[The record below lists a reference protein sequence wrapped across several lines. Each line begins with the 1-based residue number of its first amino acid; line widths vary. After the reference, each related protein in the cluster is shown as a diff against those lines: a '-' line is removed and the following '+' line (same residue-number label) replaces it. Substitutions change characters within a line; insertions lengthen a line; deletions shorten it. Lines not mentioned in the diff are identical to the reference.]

1 MYGTSPMRIGKLSIY
16 NSSILY
22 IEVHVRTKL
31 VESLN
36 NQHLEVELEVEVD
49 INVMARTVH
58 TPSTI
63 VSFSRINTT
72 KCKSPMG
79 QIRS

>member
-36 NQHLEVELEVEVD
+36 NQHLEVEVEVD